1 MMSRL
6 QVRVTDSEIVIV
18 TMQPWDHTGDPQLH
32 CCAQVENSYLDE
44 IVMCAREQQ
53 PAKWGQHSTD

>member
-1 MMSRL
+1 MSRL
-6 QVRVTDSEIVIV
+6 QVWVTDSETVTV
-18 TMQPWDHTGDPQLH
+18 TMQLWDHMRETRLH
-32 CCAQVENSYLDE
+32 CAQVENSYLDE